1 MGELKATLPA
11 LTSLRFLCGA
21 FRRRFSLQPGPPDI
35 SALARRLRLRAG
47 DVFLH
52 SVRLCAD
59 LCQRRVCRH
68 RLRDAQRTAA
78 LHHRACCT
86 ALAGLS
92 CGLALAV
99 PVDAVL
105 VFTMLQAWVPSAALA
120 WNAPAWSLSNEM
132 FFYAFNVQ

>member
-21 FRRRFSLQPGPPDI
+21 FRRRFPLQPGPPDI

-92 CGLALAV
+92 CGARPRRTSFPAQCVIDRCRTCLHDVAGLGAVGRAGMERTGVVAL
-99 PVDAVL
+99 
-105 VFTMLQAWVPSAALA
+105 
-120 WNAPAWSLSNEM
+120 E
-132 FFYAFNVQ
+132 